1 MDFGMHFRQELPQS
15 AFHQNNIDNLRRV
28 FSSFSLKYFENEGV
42 DVSFFGEM
50 FLRHNLSSAA
60 AGRLSMM
67 LCQVKS

>member
-1 MDFGMHFRQELPQS
+1 MHFRQELPQS

-42 DVSFFGEM
+42 DVSFFGKM
-50 FLRHNLSSAA
+50 FLRHNLSS